1 MSACGWGIE
10 MLEWLVYFSAY
21 FLAGL
26 SLKLG
31 DDLLDELDRPRAAW
45 FPLSFAGLLF
55 GLLMT
60 VSEWDLVLLT
70 SIVVGVLISGKV
82 NRPQFAVG
90 FVLIFSILLII
101 GIPVVTGWLDWLTV
115 LFILFMAAVLDEKG
129 NDWADE
135 EVSPLA
141 FKVFEYRFVLKIVAL
156 CLVIHWPMF
165 LSTAIGLW
173 VFDLGYELA
182 GWLVRQTSSESL
194 VSETATD
201 V

>member
-1 MSACGWGIE
+1 MIE
-10 MLEWLVYFSAY
+10 WIAYFLTY

-156 CLVIHWPMF
+156 CLVIPWPMF

-182 GWLVRQTSSESL
+182 GWLVRQTSSEGF
-194 VSETATD
+194 VGETATD

>member
-1 MSACGWGIE
+1 
-10 MLEWLVYFSAY
+10 
-21 FLAGL
+21 
-26 SLKLG
+26 
-31 DDLLDELDRPRAAW
+31 
-45 FPLSFAGLLF
+45 
-55 GLLMT
+55 MT

-156 CLVIHWPMF
+156 CLVIPWPMF

-182 GWLVRQTSSESL
+182 GWLVRQTSDESL
-194 VSETATD
+194 VGETATD

>member
-1 MSACGWGIE
+1 
-10 MLEWLVYFSAY
+10 MLEWFVYFSAY

-31 DDLLDELDRPRAAW
+31 DDLLDELDRPQAAW

-70 SIVVGVLISGKV
+70 SIVVGVLVSGKV
-82 NRPQFAVG
+82 NRPQFVVG
-90 FVLIFSILLII
+90 FVLI
-101 GIPVVTGWLDWLTV
+101 IPVVTGWLDWLTV
-115 LFILFMAAVLDEKG
+115 LIILFMAAVLDEKG

-141 FKVFEYRFVLKIVAL
+141 FKMFEYRFVLKIVAL
-156 CLVIHWPMF
+156 CLVIPWPMF

-173 VFDLGYELA
+173 VFDLGYEFA
-182 GWLVRQTSSESL
+182 GWSVRQTSSEGL
-194 VSETATD
+194 VNKTATD

>member
-1 MSACGWGIE
+1 MSACGWRIE

-129 NDWADE
+129 NDWTEKDVNPTA
-135 EVSPLA
+135 A
-141 FKVFEYRFVLKIVAL
+141 KFFEYRFTLKVSAL
-156 CLVIHWPMF
+156 LLIIPWPMF
-165 LSTAIGLW
+165 LPTAIGLW
-173 VFDLGYELA
+173 MFDIGYEIANQISHKFMLA
-182 GWLVRQTSSESL
+182 
-194 VSETATD
+194 
-201 V
+201 